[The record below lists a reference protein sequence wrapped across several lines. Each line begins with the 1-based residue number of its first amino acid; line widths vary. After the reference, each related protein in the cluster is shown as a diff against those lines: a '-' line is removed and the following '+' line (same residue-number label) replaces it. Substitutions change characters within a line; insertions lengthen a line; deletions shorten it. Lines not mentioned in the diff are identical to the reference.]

1 MTKDRMTVARE
12 ALTKA
17 AATFREYEA
26 HHDARAKAADNP
38 ADASASREKA
48 QRNHDMAVECDG
60 AAALLT
66 AQ

>member
-1 MTKDRMTVARE
+1 MTDRMTHAAATLR
-12 ALTKA
+12 KA

-26 HHDARAKAADNP
+26 HHNDRAVQSDDAEAAF
-38 ADASASREKA
+38 ASREKA
-48 QRNHDMAVECDG
+48 QRNHDMAVECEG

>member
-1 MTKDRMTVARE
+1 MTQDRMTNAVAV
-12 ALTKA
+12 LQKA
-17 AATFREYEA
+17 AKTFREYEA

-38 ADASASREKA
+38 EDAFASREKA